1 MKKIIIFMIGVLL
14 FSCSKKEDDTKELS
28 TYKATVKENF
38 TSPAK
43 QIENIQIYDFV
54 PYSITIED
62 DEEGSDIEYRLTSI
76 RQQAK
81 IYHQTIWVDF
91 GLFLTNDENKAYLK
105 YDEKYISFHGKG
117 THNFY
122 IRPFVPGTFKHI
134 YELQKF
140 VGGKPKGEKLT
151 FNISFV
157 AVNIYAYAFKTKEG
171 YPSSFGMKILDG
183 DEEGDNYLS
192 DEEVSQI
199 YKAEVTGWD
208 NEGRNKRLNFEGILP
223 YTRNLFLGKNNG
235 ITREGRINFRIEQRR
250 GNLPP
255 FIIEYNGLYI
265 RNL

>member
-1 MKKIIIFMIGVLL
+1 MKKEVIFIFVAIIFLVA
-14 FSCSKKEDDTKELS
+14 CNKETDKNPEK
-28 TYKATVKENF
+28 YQATVKENF
-38 TSPAK
+38 TDPFK
-43 QIENIQIYDFV
+43 QLENIQVGDYV
-54 PYSITIED
+54 PYQLTITDNERND
-62 DEEGSDIEYRLTSI
+62 NVEYRLTPI
-76 RQQAK
+76 NEGHL
-81 IYHQTIWVDF
+81 YHQKIWVDF

-208 NEGRNKRLNFEGILP
+208 DEGRNKRLNFEGILP

-255 FIIEYNGLYI
+255 FIIEYNGLNI
-265 RNL
+265 RDL